1 MHIAELNFLIFV
13 IEYLGEIN
21 TEFEILKPVYQGP
34 RWVRIMKK
42 TKVENLVTH
51 SLQTTK
57 SRKRRDN
64 VLKWDSVTKCSTTIE
79 IAEIFLEMVPKIK

>member
-1 MHIAELNFLIFV
+1 MHIAELNFSIFM
-13 IEYLGEIN
+13 IEYLGEIE

-51 SLQTTK
+51 SL
-57 SRKRRDN
+57 
-64 VLKWDSVTKCSTTIE
+64 
-79 IAEIFLEMVPKIK
+79 